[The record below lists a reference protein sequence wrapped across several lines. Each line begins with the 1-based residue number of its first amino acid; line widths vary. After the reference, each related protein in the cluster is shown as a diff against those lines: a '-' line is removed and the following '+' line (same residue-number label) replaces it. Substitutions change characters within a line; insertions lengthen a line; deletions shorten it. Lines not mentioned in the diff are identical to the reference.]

1 MYSGSESCMKK
12 IKTFETKRPKN
23 RLALKK
29 ASRGF
34 NQLKL
39 KKKYILAI
47 TGHYYFDH

>member
-39 KKKYILAI
+39 KKKMHFSYNGTLLL
-47 TGHYYFDH
+47 